1 MDEAEKEL
9 PPLKVFILPG
19 GVPSASELHVCRTI
33 CRRCERSVVALEE
46 ETKEIQLTIQYLNRL
61 SDLLFV
67 LARLENHRA
76 GAKDVSW
83 QKEP

>member
-1 MDEAEKEL
+1 MDEAEQEL

-19 GVPSASELHVCRTI
+19 GVPSASELHVCRTV
-33 CRRCERSVVALEE
+33 CRRCERSVVALGE
-46 ETKEIQLTIQYLNRL
+46 ETSDIQSAIRYLNRL

-76 GAKDVSW
+76 GAKDVNW